1 MERKGTDMTIRP
13 HMQVMCGIHSLRVH
27 KGKIIDHRYQP
38 SENALQAV
46 GRLEDWLWQE
56 LPVPVPE
63 IRKDLDVPMC
73 RSEEIEANRAVI
85 LRHYLCD
92 EHGNPRTGDEMLYWN
107 SEWAS
112 PRLIGWKLP
121 GVVFA
126 NDVVWALVSCHS
138 VYQRTGVHLLPSTP
152 LNPIYERVLR
162 QFQSGARN
170 PRSEQQ
176 MLHMINREKQLVRN
190 GQHYPYFADLVPD
203 YLLVASWLFA
213 WVGLRVQVRDLRLM
227 LVVVWN

>member
-1 MERKGTDMTIRP
+1 MSIRP
-13 HMQVMCGIHSLRVH
+13 HLQVICGIHTLRVR
-27 KGKIIDHRYQP
+27 KGRIIDPRYQP
-38 SENALQAV
+38 SEQMLQTV

-56 LPVPVPE
+56 LTVPLPE
-63 IRKDLDVPMC
+63 MHEDLDVPMC
-73 RSEEIEANRAVI
+73 RSEEIAANRAVI
-85 LRHYLCD
+85 LQHYLRD
-92 EHGNPRTGDEMLYWN
+92 EHGNPRTGDEMLSWN
-107 SEWAS
+107 TEWAG

-121 GVVFA
+121 DIVFA
-126 NDVVWALVSCHS
+126 NDVVWALVSRHS
-138 VYQRTGVHLLPSTP
+138 FYQRTSVHPLPSAP
-152 LNPIYERVLR
+152 LNPIYERVLQ

-176 MLHMINREKQLVRN
+176 ILHLINQEKQLVRN
-190 GQHYPYFADLVPD
+190 GQHYPYFADLIPD